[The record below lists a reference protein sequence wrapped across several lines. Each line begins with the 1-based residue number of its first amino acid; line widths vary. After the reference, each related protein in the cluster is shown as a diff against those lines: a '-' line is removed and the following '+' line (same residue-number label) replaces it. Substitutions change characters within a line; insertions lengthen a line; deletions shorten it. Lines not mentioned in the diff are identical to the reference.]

1 MISIPAA
8 NIVARSP
15 TGPLGKCLLDGTGCN
30 AAAAVAVSV
39 KVTFVA
45 VVPGVSGSW
54 LNKAVIPLGS
64 PEATNWTE
72 SANPLLVGVIK
83 MVTGVGVPGTTYV
96 VESGPATEKESIVK
110 LPAAEAPPPGAGLFT
125 VALTTPPDD
134 ISDAGM
140 AAVSCVAL
148 TKVVV
153 SVLPLKP
160 TADVETNPEPFTVRV
175 KAAPAGACVGVRLL
189 IEGAGLLTVIVSDGL
204 VTLPSVAVI
213 CDVPVLTPV
222 ATPVLAPM
230 VATDVVAEVQVTLEV
245 IVCVE
250 LSL

>member
-1 MISIPAA
+1 LLA
-8 NIVARSP
+8 
-15 TGPLGKCLLDGTGCN
+15 GPGCT

-45 VVPGVSGSW
+45 MLPGVTGSW

-64 PEATNWTE
+64 PEATNWTGL
-72 SANPLLVGVIK
+72 ANPLLVGVIK
-83 MVTGVGVPGTTYV
+83 IGAGVGVPGTTYV
-96 VESGPATEKESIVK
+96 VEGGPATEKESIVK
-110 LPAAEAPPPGAGLFT
+110 LLAAEAPPPGTGVFAVT
-125 VALTTPPDD
+125 LTNPPTGM
-134 ISDAGM
+134 SAAGM
-140 AAVSCVAL
+140 AAVSWVAL

-153 SVLPLKP
+153 SVLPLKL
-160 TADVETNPEPFTVRV
+160 TDVDVETNPEPFTVRV
-175 KAAPAGACVGVRLL
+175 KAAPAGACVGLRLL

-204 VTLPSVAVI
+204 ITLPSVAVI
-213 CDVPVLTPV
+213 CEVPALTPV

-245 IVCVE
+245 MVCVE